1 MSYAAIIT
9 ALHEL
14 FANIGEGEGEDFEP
28 SLKAIVLGEPTSVQD
43 APMLYSEIEGFAR
56 EYGGTA
62 VKITY
67 RTVHRVCVRWQD
79 NPEAELEMIG
89 FVNSI
94 PAAVDARPKL
104 GGAANDASVVEGES
118 GWVTIDGVT
127 YRYLDLIS
135 EAVELVPLGAG

>member
-14 FANIGEGEGEDFEP
+14 FGAIGEGEGESFEP
-28 SLKAIVLGEPTSVQD
+28 ALKAVVLGEPTSVQD
-43 APMLYSEIEGFAR
+43 APMLYSEIQDFAR
-56 EYGGTA
+56 EYPGNG

-67 RTVHRVCVRWQD
+67 RTIHRVCVRWQD
-79 NPEAELEMIG
+79 NPEAELELIG

-104 GGAANDASVVEGES
+104 GGAANDSSIAEGES
-118 GWVTIDGVT
+118 GWVTIDGVA
-127 YRYLDLIS
+127 YRFMDFIS
-135 EAVELVPLGAG
+135 EAVEHVRLGAG